1 MLRADAACRE
11 KYASVRSRG
20 YDCGEMTA
28 GGALSDQGEPDIIEQ
43 APRFGG
49 IPRVPWMPTRKWT
62 PTRKRPPM
70 LAVACVLL
78 AIVGVF
84 VAVRM
89 TSSGPAQQNAAA
101 LITEVTT
108 VPFVPP
114 ASGGTDSNAIGAG
127 LQSGTS
133 TLVSGAL
140 TPVSGPPLTTVG
152 KPEVLYIG
160 AEFCPFCAVENWAL
174 IVALS
179 RFGQFTAVTTSRSPR
194 FDDIPPID
202 SWTFFGAS
210 YTSPYLVFIPVETHS
225 NVLGSPTANKEEAAS
240 YRKLQLLTPDQQAV
254 FGRYDPERSIPFI
267 DFANQA
273 AQTGSGMLP
282 TLFAGRTWQQIAASL
297 RLPKSALG
305 ATLLN
310 EADTLTAELCRL
322 TRDRPAAACQ

>member
-1 MLRADAACRE
+1 M
-11 KYASVRSRG
+11 
-20 YDCGEMTA
+20 
-28 GGALSDQGEPDIIEQ
+28 SDQDEPDIIEQ
-43 APRFGG
+43 APRYGG
-49 IPRVPWMPTRKWT
+49 IPRVPWIPAGKWM

-78 AIVGVF
+78 AIAGVF

-89 TSSGPAQQNAAA
+89 TSGGPAQPTVAA

-133 TLVSGAL
+133 TLVTDTPS
-140 TPVSGPPLTTVG
+140 PVSGPPLTTVG
-152 KPEVLYIG
+152 KPEVLYIA
-160 AEFCPFCAVENWAL
+160 AEYCPFCAVENWAL

-225 NVLGSPTANKEEAAS
+225 NVLGSPTANKGKAAS
-240 YRKLQLLTPDQQAV
+240 YGKLQLLTPDQQAI
-254 FGRYDPERSIPFI
+254 FDRYDPERSIPFI
-267 DFANQA
+267 DFANRA

-282 TLFAGRTWQQIAASL
+282 NLFVGRTWQQIATAL
-297 RLPKSALG
+297 RLPKSTLG

-310 EADTLTAELCRL
+310 EADVLTTELCRL
-322 TRDRPAAACQ
+322 TGDRPAAACR